1 MSEPTTKLRIA
12 VVGAGHLGQHH
23 ARIAATSPHA
33 ASVVVVEPAEE
44 RGREIAAKHGAE
56 WAPNLASVLGR
67 IDVVQ
72 IAAPTG
78 FHLALGQEALQA
90 GKHVLIEKPLAA
102 GLAEGEALLQALA
115 KARAAH
121 PRLVAAVG
129 HLERFN
135 PAVVA
140 LRAANFKPRF
150 VEAIRVSPFPM
161 RSLEVDV
168 VMDVMI
174 HDLDL
179 LLALVGRPVTDVEA
193 FGVPVLTPHPDLVN
207 ARLKFEGGAFA
218 TVTASRV
225 AQKKERT
232 LRAFGDKAY
241 AKLDFAAQKLELLR
255 LVLGPNGPE
264 VAPEVVDIE
273 EGEPLKLEI
282 EAFHAACRGQ
292 GDDVVTWAEG
302 LEAMRVAD
310 LVQKAVAR
318 SLEELGAGR

>member
-1 MSEPTTKLRIA
+1 MPKLKVA
-12 VVGAGHLGQHH
+12 VVGVGHLGQHH
-23 ARIAATSPHA
+23 ARIAAASPHA
-33 ASVVVVEPAEE
+33 ELVAVVDPGEA
-44 RGREIAAKHGAE
+44 RGREIAAQHGTRWVAGLTE
-56 WAPNLASVLGR
+56 ILPEVDA
-67 IDVVQ
+67 VQ

-78 FHLALGQEALQA
+78 LHHALGLEALQA
-90 GKHVLIEKPLAA
+90 GKHLLMEKPLAA
-102 GLAEGEALLQALA
+102 SLAEAEALLAAL
-115 KARAAH
+115 KLN
-121 PRLVAAVG
+121 PGLVAAVG

-135 PAVVA
+135 PAVKA
-140 LRAANFKPRF
+140 LRDRKFSPRF
-150 VEAIRVSPFPM
+150 LEAVRVSPFPM

-179 LLALVGRPVTDVEA
+179 LRALVGRPVTEVEA
-193 FGVPVLTPHPDLVN
+193 VGVPVLTPHADLVN

-232 LRAFGDKAY
+232 LRAFADKAY

-255 LVLGPNGPE
+255 LVMGPE
-264 VAPEVVDIE
+264 GPTIANEAADIE

-282 EAFHAACRGQ
+282 EAFHRACLGEE
-292 GDDVVTWAEG
+292 GETVTWDEG

-310 LVQKAVAR
+310 QVQRAVAK
-318 SLEELGAGR
+318 SLAELGRA